1 LQHGPSGGQNRKSE
15 TLDTLLDSVEDEL
28 GFTNPSFREFAP
40 SKIPVRR
47 KPPTPTKA
55 PRAAKE
61 RAVASS
67 PTSPTSDGCRMVE
80 VKELEIVRGVAA
92 GPVVRVQ
99 SVALSPQ
106 SVEVV
111 KIPADGDA
119 MECSSVTVT
128 ITDTKKSLEKA
139 TITTLS
145 SKELV
150 VKRHV
155 EVTKTFNIVGSVV
168 ATEDAEDD
176 SFYGSDK
183 ETDDVPVFS
192 ESECALNTG
201 SSSDISSAES
211 VQEVFVTVQTKSPPV
226 DVFLGNCFF
235 YCYLPTLG
243 FSPIVCYLFWC
254 FRACVVLN

>member
-1 LQHGPSGGQNRKSE
+1 LQRGPTSPKNRKSE
-15 TLDTLLDSVEDEL
+15 TLDTLLDAEEEDL
-28 GFTNPSFREFAP
+28 GFTNPSFREFSP

-47 KPPTPTKA
+47 KTPAPSQTFKLAENSSLFSQVSEGREIPISHKKPPI
-55 PRAAKE
+55 
-61 RAVASS
+61 S
-67 PTSPTSDGCRMVE
+67 PVSDGCRMVE
-80 VKELEIVRGVAA
+80 IKELEIVRGVAA
-92 GPVVRVQ
+92 GPVMRVETV
-99 SVALSPQ
+99 SLSPQ

-111 KIPADGDA
+111 KIPADGDT

-128 ITDTKKSLEKA
+128 VTDTKKSLEKA

-145 SKELV
+145 SRELV

-192 ESECALNTG
+192 ESESALNSG
-201 SSSDISSAES
+201 SSSDVSSAES
-211 VQEVFVTVQTKSPPV
+211 VQEVLGSSTIKKTVNFSTFILFTSSTFYFKAN
-226 DVFLGNCFF
+226 FL
-235 YCYLPTLG
+235 
-243 FSPIVCYLFWC
+243 
-254 FRACVVLN
+254 

>member
-1 LQHGPSGGQNRKSE
+1 
-15 TLDTLLDSVEDEL
+15 
-28 GFTNPSFREFAP
+28 
-40 SKIPVRR
+40 
-47 KPPTPTKA
+47 
-55 PRAAKE
+55 
-61 RAVASS
+61 
-67 PTSPTSDGCRMVE
+67 MVE

-92 GPVVRVQ
+92 GPVVRVE

-106 SVEVV
+106 NVEVV

-192 ESECALNTG
+192 ESECAINTG

-211 VQEVFVTVQTKSPPV
+211 VQEVFEPQSKPSHH
-226 DVFLGNCFF
+226 L
-235 YCYLPTLG
+235 LM
-243 FSPIVCYLFWC
+243 SS
-254 FRACVVLN
+254 